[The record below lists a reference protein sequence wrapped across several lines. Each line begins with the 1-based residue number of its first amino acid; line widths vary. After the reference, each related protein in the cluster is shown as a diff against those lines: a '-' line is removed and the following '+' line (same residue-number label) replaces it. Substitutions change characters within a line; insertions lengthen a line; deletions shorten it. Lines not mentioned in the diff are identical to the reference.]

1 MKSKLSSP
9 LGQIYRNPT
18 MTPNNLETPSKLNKT
33 QLDNLSRV
41 YKAVELLDALDPH
54 ITVIQMHILLIVGK
68 SPDITITEVAD
79 ILGRTLGAVSRN
91 IGILTTRGDRDR
103 VGLGLIERREDYHDR
118 RVRLVRLSPKG
129 NRLMARIVN

>member
-1 MKSKLSSP
+1 
-9 LGQIYRNPT
+9 